1 MYLPARTTCSLAPRQ
16 CAGTTRPGATVIA
29 STYTVAVRSLC
40 EFTAKQG
47 DLDLRFTPSPTA
59 QEGIAGHKLVTSR
72 RAPGYLSEVSLA
84 GQYGALHVRGRADG
98 YDPDANRVEEIK
110 TFRGDLTRMPENHRQ
125 LHWAQAKVYAW
136 LLCAARGLP
145 EIRVALVYFDIASQ
159 DETVI
164 DRLYAA
170 PELQA
175 FFDLQCDRFLKW
187 AEQEMRHR
195 TMRDAALSGL
205 AFPHVD
211 FRSGQRALAEAVYRA
226 ACSAR
231 CLMAQAPTGIGKTIA
246 TIFPA
251 LKAMPGQNHDK
262 LFFLA
267 AKTSGRRVALDCLGR
282 IGAATPALPLRVIE
296 IVARDKACEYP
307 ERACHGDACPLAQGF
322 YDRLPQA
329 RAAALALTPTLPLT
343 TCRPQAG
350 SPGLVLLTR
359 AAVRTVALAHDV
371 CPYYLT
377 QELTRWAD
385 VVVADYNY
393 YFDMAAM
400 LFALTLAND
409 WRVNVLVD
417 EAHNMVER
425 ARKMYSASLDQEVL
439 QRLQL
444 SAPSV
449 LRAPLAALTRQ
460 CSALP
465 LPSGAAYAVL
475 PVIPAPFRAALQTL
489 LAAMG
494 EFLAE
499 HPAGAHQALLAF
511 YFDALQ
517 FARLAESFDAH
528 SLFDLSVAVAPAV
541 DAAILTLAAPRQPN
555 GRTLCIRNI
564 VPAPFLK
571 PRFLS
576 ARSVTLFSATLSP
589 EQFYRDMLG
598 LPDDAAWVDVPSPF
612 VADQLS
618 VQIVGRIST
627 RFADR
632 AHSLLPIVDLMARQF
647 AAQPG
652 NYLAFF
658 SSFDYLQQV
667 RCLLAERHPAIP
679 VWEQSRRMDE
689 AAKDG
694 FLARFA
700 PDGAGIGFAVLGGA
714 FAEGIDLPGSRLI
727 GAFIA
732 TLGLPQLNPV
742 NEQMMQRMERTFAAG
757 YDYTYLYPGIQKVV
771 QAAGRVIRTR
781 EDRGVVYLI
790 DDRFSR
796 HRVRALLPLWWQVR
810 QEQLPA

>member
-1 MYLPARTTCSLAPRQ
+1 MTPSR
-16 CAGTTRPGATVIA
+16 
-29 STYTVAVRSLC
+29 YTVAVRSLC

-72 RAPGYLSEVSLA
+72 RAPGYQSEVSLA

-98 YDPDANRVEEIK
+98 YDPDANRIEEIK

-125 LHWAQAKVYAW
+125 LHWAQAKIYAW
-136 LLCAARGLP
+136 LLCVLHDLP
-145 EIRVALVYFDIASQ
+145 EIHVALVYFDIGNQ

-170 PELQA
+170 PELEA
-175 FFDLQCDRFLKW
+175 FFNLHCSRFLQW
-187 AEQEMRHR
+187 AEQEMLHR
-195 TMRDAALSGL
+195 TARDAALTAL
-205 AFPHVD
+205 EFPHAD

-251 LKAMPGQNHDK
+251 LKAMPGQSQDK
-262 LFFLA
+262 LFFLT

-282 IGAATPALPLRVIE
+282 IGAATPRLPLRVIE

-307 ERACHGDACPLAQGF
+307 DRACHGDACPLAQGF

-329 RAAALALTPTLPLT
+329 RAAALALPSPTIGPDNAL
-343 TCRPQAG
+343 
-350 SPGLVLLTR
+350 PGLVLLER
-359 AAVRTVALAHDV
+359 QAVRTVALAHQV

-393 YFDMAAM
+393 YFDMTAM
-400 LFALTLAND
+400 LFGLTLAND

-439 QRLQL
+439 QALQP

-449 LRAPLAALTRQ
+449 LRAPLAALARQ

-465 LPSGAAYAVL
+465 IEPGATYAVL
-475 PVIPAPFRAALQTL
+475 PAIPTAFRVVLQALL
-489 LAAMG
+489 SAMS

-517 FARLAESFDAH
+517 FSRLAENFEAH
-528 SLFDLSVAVAPAV
+528 SLFDISVAATPMDGASVLTRSTPRRP
-541 DAAILTLAAPRQPN
+541 DARL
-555 GRTLCIRNI
+555 LCIRNI

-571 PRFLS
+571 PRFLA

-589 EQFYRDMLG
+589 EQFYRDTLG

-612 VADQLS
+612 AADQLS

-632 AHSLLPIVDLMARQF
+632 AQSLLPIVELMARQF
-647 AAQPG
+647 AAAPG

-667 RCLLAERHPAIP
+667 LSLLSRHHPAVP

-689 AAKDG
+689 AAKDR

-700 PDGAGIGFAVLGGA
+700 PGGAGIGFAVLGGA

-742 NEQMMQRMERTFAAG
+742 NEQMMQRMEHTFAAG

-790 DDRFSR
+790 DDRFTR
-796 HRVRALLPLWWQVR
+796 RQVRALLPLWWDVR
-810 QEQLPA
+810 HEQLPA